1 MAMMAPVRD
10 RIRDWRRI
18 LEIRRIERPIVLS
31 AGGTLYAI
39 VTEEDIGRVIDLHG
53 TTSDI
58 AGLFVAPTDRG
69 FVAVDNRDGHAWT
82 EDFRTLEWAVRW
94 LTDRCVDTE
103 QAHERDEELYRRM
116 TEGEQ

>member
-18 LEIRRIERPIVLS
+18 LEIHRIEQPIILQS
-31 AGGTLYAI
+31 GGTLYAV

-53 TTSDI
+53 TASDI
-58 AGLFVAPTDRG
+58 AGLFVAATDKG
-69 FVAVDNRDGHAWT
+69 FVSVDNRDGHAWT
-82 EDFRTLEWAVRW
+82 EDFRTLEWAARW

-103 QAHERDEELYRRM
+103 QAHERDAELYRHM